1 MNELPKLEIF
11 IRWDD
16 DITKHIK
23 GQQAIALETYKSQIA
38 FYEKYKDNIELFY
51 YEFDEY
57 KSFIDEW
64 AIKYPN
70 NKLYIE
76 DLFKDWLFNKLFKL
90 EE

>member
-1 MNELPKLEIF
+1 MLLSTIIVVINGKKLQDIIELNKIQDNKNIEEFNEN
-11 IRWDD
+11 D
-16 DITKHIK
+16 
-23 GQQAIALETYKSQIA
+23 S
-38 FYEKYKDNIELFY
+38 YKDNIELFY